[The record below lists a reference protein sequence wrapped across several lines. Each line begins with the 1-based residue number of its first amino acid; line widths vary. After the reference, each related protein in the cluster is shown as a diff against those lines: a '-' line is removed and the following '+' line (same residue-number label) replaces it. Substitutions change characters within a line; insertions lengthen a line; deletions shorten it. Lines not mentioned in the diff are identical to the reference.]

1 MEFPGATEADINW
14 LQDCFVQFLK
24 DKVARL
30 FDDNDDDN
38 DNDKVGEEIDWKK
51 NVFFRALP
59 ELPKP
64 PPWPQFRQLGPLF
77 SEVKIQDLK
86 VILELKILYILYD
99 ILHICNLKNS

>member
-38 DNDKVGEEIDWKK
+38 DNDKVGEEINWKK

-59 ELPKP
+59 EFPNP
-64 PPWPQFRQLGPLF
+64 PPLTPIWETWSFFLD
-77 SEVKIQDLK
+77 VKIQDLK
-86 VILELKILYILYD
+86 KGWQKCGEGTEI
-99 ILHICNLKNS
+99 